1 VEREAPAA
9 CIPCTQHSVQGCK
22 QAVQKVVQL
31 LYPAAVLVLYTVT
44 SMSGAADAKLAQWL
58 AGSSES
64 DDTES
69 DSSESSESSESRRQR
84 GSGAGR
90 GASRRARR

>member
-1 VEREAPAA
+1 MHRSLGLWRPRPGSPQPA
-9 CIPCTQHSVQGCK
+9 C
-22 QAVQKVVQL
+22 AVQRKGCIIQL
-31 LYPAAVLVLYTVT
+31 LHPAAVYTVSLNTVT

-64 DDTES
+64 EDTE
-69 DSSESSESSESRRQR
+69 SESSESRRQR

-90 GASRRARR
+90 GASGRARQ